1 MICSSRITINLN
13 TNHNEN
19 YFNLCYRRPL
29 IQLNGSEWIHQ
40 EETRRGQH
48 QWTRLSREHLPR
60 WKRIRWTPRRLRS
73 PYPDCPRS
81 WLLLMRSRFRNPP
94 TPRRQRPG
102 QRLPAIRSC
111 YLRTGCEPDPKHCF
125 SHQLRSWVLRMCRRE
140 RSRCLYCPE
149 IKTLLNQRWDQHR
162 GVSLFPRIIRV
173 ARTIHW
179 GKPQISNMY

>member
-19 YFNLCYRRPL
+19 YFNLCHRRTL

-48 QWTRLSREHLPR
+48 QQPRLSRNRMPR
-60 WKRIRWTPRRLRS
+60 QLQRWTPRRLRS

-81 WLLLMRSRFRNPP
+81 WLLRLRSRFRNPP
-94 TPRRQRPG
+94 TPRRLCPG
-102 QRLPAIRSC
+102 QRLPPVCLSQ
-111 YLRTGCEPDPKHCF
+111 LRTGCEPDSQHCL
-125 SHQLRSWVLRMCRRE
+125 SHQLWSWVLRLCRRE
-140 RSRCLYCPE
+140 WSLSLRRPE
-149 IKTLLNQRWDQHR
+149 IKTLPNLRRDQHR

-173 ARTIHW
+173 ARTISW
-179 GKPQISNMY
+179 RELQVSNMH